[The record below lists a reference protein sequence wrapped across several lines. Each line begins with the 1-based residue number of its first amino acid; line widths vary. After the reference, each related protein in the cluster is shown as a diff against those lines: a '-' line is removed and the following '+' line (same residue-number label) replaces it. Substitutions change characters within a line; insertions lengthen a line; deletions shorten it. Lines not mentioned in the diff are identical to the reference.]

1 LGETL
6 SKSFVFI
13 NWRFI
18 IIVLF
23 LDKEVVFKKFAKEV
37 QISLQIFQKRAT
49 EATQSLGKE
58 RNTETVV
65 ASGDGVGQHNASAEG
80 WDGGLEPKSQ

>member
-1 LGETL
+1 MNRNTLVLGETL
-6 SKSFVFI
+6 SKSFVFYKLRI
-13 NWRFI
+13 YNHS
-18 IIVLF
+18 LYY

-49 EATQSLGKE
+49 EATQSFGKK

-65 ASGDGVGQHNASAEG
+65 ASGDGAGQHNASAEG
-80 WDGGLEPKSQ
+80 